1 MSGSEKPL
9 PGAGS
14 DPVGAALAATGPS
27 RPFLALDGH
36 PAFGSDSWG
45 PLASLA
51 ARKVRVDEEPGRFAT
66 GLARRIAERRAN
78 GGPGGTGIAV
88 VLAYDR
94 EAFGEGLHGD
104 LVLEVDAA
112 LRGEDGGAIV
122 VARNEPL
129 AEAALRRLER
139 ARSSRATLASAPV
152 PSADLPSTS
161 LPREAFVTAVRRIL
175 RNIRDG
181 EIYQANLT
189 QRFEARIRESAEALW
204 ERLRGSSP
212 APRAAFVRGG
222 GAALVSLS
230 PEVFVDVSPDG
241 EARTLPIKGTRPR
254 GTDPRSDAAA
264 AADLLGSG
272 KDRAELV
279 MIVDLERNDLG
290 RVSRTGS
297 VRVSDLGSLRTFP
310 AVHHLVATVTSRLR
324 PEAGPAEWVA
334 AMFPG
339 GSVTGAPKER
349 AIRILAEIEPV
360 PRGWYTGGLFWFDDD
375 GWTRSSILIRSVV
388 TRGGVARVGAGGGI
402 VAESDPESEWIEANH
417 KARPLTRALGFEPE
431 EAR

>member
-1 MSGSEKPL
+1 MAGAERLL
-9 PGAGS
+9 PGAGA
-14 DPVGAALAATGPS
+14 DPVGAALAATES
-27 RPFLALDGH
+27 REPFLGLDGGR
-36 PAFGSDSWG
+36 AFGSESWG
-45 PLASLA
+45 PLASLV
-51 ARKVRVDEEPGRFAT
+51 ARTVRFEESAGRFPDA
-66 GLARRIAERRAN
+66 LARRIAKRRAE

-88 VLAYDR
+88 VMAYDR
-94 EAFGEGLHGD
+94 EALGEGARGD

-112 LRGEDGGAIV
+112 LRGEGGGATV
-122 VARNEPL
+122 VARSRPL
-129 AEAALRRLER
+129 AETGLRLLER
-139 ARSSRATLASAPV
+139 GRASVPSFASAPS
-152 PSADLPSTS
+152 PPPHAPRTS
-161 LPREAFVTAVRRIL
+161 LPREPFLNAARTIL
-175 RNIRDG
+175 RHVKDG

-189 QRFEARIRESAEALW
+189 QRFEATIREPAESLW

-230 PEVFVDVSPDG
+230 PEVFLDVSPEG
-241 EARTLPIKGTRPR
+241 EARTLPIKGTRAR
-254 GTDPRSDAAA
+254 GSDPRTDAAA
-264 AADLLGSG
+264 AAELLGSG

-297 VRVSDLGSLRTFP
+297 VRVSDLGSLRSFP

-324 PEAGPAEWVA
+324 PEAGPSEWVGA
-334 AMFPG
+334 IFPG

-349 AIRILAEIEPV
+349 AMRILAEIEPV

-375 GWTRSSILIRSVV
+375 GWTRSSILIRSLV
-388 TRGGVARVGAGGGI
+388 TRGGIARVGAGGGI
-402 VAESDPESEWIEANH
+402 VAESDPESEWIESNH
-417 KARPLTRALGFEPE
+417 KARALTRALGFEPE

>member
-1 MSGSEKPL
+1 MSVSETPL
-9 PGAGS
+9 LGAGR
-14 DPVGAALAATGPS
+14 DPIPWALSATDS
-27 RPFLALDGH
+27 RQPFVALDGD
-36 PAFGSDSWG
+36 PSFGAESWG
-45 PLASLA
+45 PLASLT
-51 ARKVRVDEEPGRFAT
+51 ARRLRVEGGAGRFPA
-66 GLARRIAERRAN
+66 GLARRIADRRAE
-78 GGPGGTGIAV
+78 GGPGGTGVAV

-94 EAFGEGLHGD
+94 EGFGEGRHGD

-112 LRGEDGGAIV
+112 IRGREGGAAV
-122 VARNEPL
+122 VARSAPL
-129 AEAALRRLER
+129 AAAALRRLEGS
-139 ARSSRATLASAPV
+139 RSSPERLESKPVASV
-152 PSADLPSTS
+152 GLPRTS
-161 LPREAFVTAVRRIL
+161 LPRDAFVSAVRTIL

-189 QRFEARIRESAEALW
+189 QRFEAPLREPAEALW

-230 PEVFVDVSPDG
+230 PEVFVDVSPEG
-241 EARTLPIKGTRPR
+241 EAWTLPIKGTRPR
-254 GTDPRSDAAA
+254 GSDSRADAAA
-264 AADLLGSG
+264 AVELLGSG

-297 VRVSDLGSLRTFP
+297 VRVTDLGSLRTFP

-324 PEAGPAEWVA
+324 PEVGPAEWVA

-349 AIRILAEIEPV
+349 AIRILAEVEPV